1 MQPVMTSAA
10 ETYAGLAPFY
20 DELTRE
26 HDYEGWTYHLEQVAL
41 RFGVSGRRLLDAAC
55 GTGKSFL
62 PFLERGYEVT
72 ACDISPAMAAI
83 AERKAAGRA
92 RVELHD
98 MRTLPRLGEF
108 DLVCCLDD
116 AVNHL
121 LDEADLVAA
130 LRAMRANLAHDGV
143 LVFDANTLMAYRG
156 FFATA
161 TVIRAPGRVLVCD
174 GRTPSDMPVGGAA
187 EIELLA
193 FEDTGDGCWARMSSP
208 QRQRHFDEATVRAAL
223 AAAGL
228 PWVATYGMHLDGS
241 VTDGFDEIDNSKA
254 VYVARASAPDDGERR

>member
-1 MQPVMTSAA
+1 MSQVRDAYEA
-10 ETYAGLAPFY
+10 LAPFY
-20 DELTRE
+20 DDLTAHHR
-26 HDYEGWTYHLEQVAL
+26 YEEWTATLEQLARNAGL
-41 RFGVSGRRLLDAAC
+41 RGKRLLDVAC
-55 GTGKSFL
+55 GTGKSFM
-62 PFLERGYEVT
+62 PFLERGYAVT

-83 AERKAAGRA
+83 AESKAAGRA
-92 RVELHD
+92 RVEIHD
-98 MRTLPRLGEF
+98 MRVLPRLGEF

-130 LRAMRANLAHDGV
+130 LRAMRANLADHGV
-143 LVFDANTLMAYRG
+143 LVFDANTLNAYRS
-156 FFATA
+156 FFASA

-174 GRTPSDMPVGGAA
+174 GRTPSDMPAGGAA

-208 QRQRHFDEATVRAAL
+208 QRQRHFDEATVHAAL
-223 AAAGL
+223 AAAGFG
-228 PWVATYGMHLDGS
+228 WVATYGMHLDGS

>member
-1 MQPVMTSAA
+1 MSQVRDAYDAM
-10 ETYAGLAPFY
+10 APFY
-20 DELTRE
+20 DLFTAHHRYTE
-26 HDYEGWTYHLEQVAL
+26 WTATLERLARDAGL
-41 RFGVSGRRLLDAAC
+41 RGKRLLDVAC

-92 RVELHD
+92 RIEIHD
-98 MRTLPRLGEF
+98 MRALPRLGEF

-121 LDEADLVAA
+121 LTEAELAAA
-130 LRAMRANLAHDGV
+130 LTAMRTNLADGGV

-156 FFATA
+156 FFASA
-161 TVIRAPGRVLVCD
+161 IVVQGDDRVLVWD
-174 GRTPSDMPVGGAA
+174 GRTPTDMPAGGAA
-187 EIELLA
+187 DAELLA
-193 FEDTGDGCWARMSSP
+193 LERDGDWWTRTRSAH
-208 QRQRHFDEATVRAAL
+208 RQRHHPEPTVRAAL

-228 PWVATYGMHLDGS
+228 GWVAAYGMRLDGS
-241 VTDGFDEIDNSKA
+241 VTDGFDEIANSKA

>member
-1 MQPVMTSAA
+1 MSQVRDA
-10 ETYAGLAPFY
+10 YDRFAPFY
-20 DELTRE
+20 DLFTRHHNYDE
-26 HDYEGWTYHLEQVAL
+26 WTATLEGLARDAGL
-41 RFGVSGRRLLDAAC
+41 RGKRLLDVAC

-92 RVELHD
+92 HVAVHD
-98 MRTLPRLGEF
+98 MRSLPRLGEF

-121 LDEADLVAA
+121 LHQAELRTA
-130 LRAMRANLAHDGV
+130 LTAMRANLAPGGV

-156 FFATA
+156 FFASA
-161 TVIRAPGRVLVCD
+161 TVVQSDERVLVWD
-174 GRTPSDMPVGGAA
+174 GRTPADMPAGGAA
-187 EIELLA
+187 DAELLA
-193 FEDTGDGCWARMSSP
+193 LERDGDWWSRTRSRH
-208 QRQRHFDEATVRAAL
+208 RQRHYPEVTIRAAL

-228 PWVATYGMHLDGS
+228 PWVATHGMYLDGS
-241 VTDGFDEIDNSKA
+241 VTAGFDEIENSKA
-254 VYVARASAPDDGERR
+254 VYVARASAPD